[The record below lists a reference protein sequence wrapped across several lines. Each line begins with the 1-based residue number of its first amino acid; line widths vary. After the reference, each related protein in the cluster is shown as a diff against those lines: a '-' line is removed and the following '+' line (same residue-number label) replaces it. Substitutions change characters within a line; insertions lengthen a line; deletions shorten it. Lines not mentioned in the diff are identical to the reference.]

1 MRRISFC
8 PERKGE
14 RRKTRRRG
22 RRGSSQLEEGQAGSA
37 PFTCPPHPVCS
48 LLHTPPHTSLTPPP
62 GSSASASHWVRP
74 VGNPDRK
81 SESGRRVFT
90 LPAPF
95 LFLPKV
101 PGALGGVPSW
111 WLHIQSCFFL
121 PSSAIPAHCHAG
133 MTSLQRGRDLGTG
146 CSCLRLVWNHHKES
160 VREEMSCPLNS
171 CLETLTLNEMV
182 IGGRTFRR

>member
-8 PERKGE
+8 PERRGE

-101 PGALGGVPSW
+101 PGALGGGP
-111 WLHIQSCFFL
+111 FL
-121 PSSAIPAHCHAG
+121 VAPHTVLLLSSQLSHTCSLPRWDDFTTAG
-133 MTSLQRGRDLGTG
+133 ARLGDRMLLFASSVESPQRE
-146 CSCLRLVWNHHKES
+146 C
-160 VREEMSCPLNS
+160 
-171 CLETLTLNEMV
+171 
-182 IGGRTFRR
+182 